1 MERIKDFFDKHWR
14 AVVIV
19 IAVLYMGIGLFQLI
33 TGKELDPST
42 SKNIGTVLMLSALAV
57 FFYGKRTERM
67 EMEKE
72 KAALEEKEK
81 EEEIK

>member
-1 MERIKDFFDKHWR
+1 MERIKNFFDKHWR

-19 IAVLYMGIGLFQLI
+19 IAVIYMGIGLFQLI

-42 SKNIGTVLMLSALAV
+42 SKSVGTVLMMLALAI
-57 FFYGKRTERM
+57 FLYGKRTERM
-67 EMEKE
+67 EMEQK
-72 KAALEEKEK
+72 KALEEKES